1 MIKTYE
7 NFNKSYKIGDYVLIQ
22 NAYMKDITPY
32 GKIIAKDYSS
42 VVPYQ
47 TLLINN
53 SHFWIMAD
61 MIVRKLNQAEIDF
74 FELKTTSDKYN
85 L

>member
-22 NAYMKDITPY
+22 NAYMKDTPY
-32 GKIIAKDYSS
+32 GKIIAKDEES

-53 SHFWIMAD
+53 SHFWIMSD
-61 MIVRKLNQAEIDF
+61 MIVRKLNQTEIDF
-74 FELKTTSDKYN
+74 FELKTASDKYN